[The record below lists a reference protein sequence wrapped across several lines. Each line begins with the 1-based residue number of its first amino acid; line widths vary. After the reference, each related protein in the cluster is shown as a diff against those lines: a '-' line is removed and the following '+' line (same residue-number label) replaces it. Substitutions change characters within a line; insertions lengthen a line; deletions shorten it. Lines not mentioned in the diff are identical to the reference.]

1 MHETA
6 RDCYLSTVISNL
18 SNGESVQGEL
28 KPFSS
33 ELSVVNGI
41 LLKGTKVVIP
51 KSMRREILGRI
62 HAGHLG
68 LQKCKERARRLV
80 FWPGLSNDIS
90 LMIQS
95 CSTCQKFSYKQPK
108 EPLMMRPVP
117 LCAWFRVGVDIFLFG
132 GSTYIV
138 AYDAHSNFPEVQQLR
153 DTTASTSIAALS
165 AMFARYG
172 VPLEVCTDNGPQFS
186 SYEFA
191 EFARKYDFSHVTSSP
206 HYPQSNGL
214 AEKGVQIV
222 KRLLKKSQDSGED
235 FWLGL
240 LAYRSTPLEDGRSPG
255 ELLQG
260 RRLRSNVPDF
270 GDVQS
275 TAVKK
280 HRQASSGKPLSP
292 LEKGSVVRLR
302 NATWSPKGTV
312 VRTTSPRSYEVE
324 TEDGRVFRRN
334 RRHLLQTREQCSEG
348 ASDDYDYG
356 SPDRTSGDPSAPA
369 SSSAVGVTVPTPSQ
383 QHPSSVDGANPPR
396 TTQPVLATP
405 PRPTQAPRRSG
416 RAVKPPERL
425 RYDENFNQLT

>member
-1 MHETA
+1 
-6 RDCYLSTVISNL
+6 
-18 SNGESVQGEL
+18 
-28 KPFSS
+28 
-33 ELSVVNGI
+33 
-41 LLKGTKVVIP
+41 
-51 KSMRREILGRI
+51 
-62 HAGHLG
+62 
-68 LQKCKERARRLV
+68 
-80 FWPGLSNDIS
+80 
-90 LMIQS
+90 
-95 CSTCQKFSYKQPK
+95 
-108 EPLMMRPVP
+108 MMRPVP
-117 LCAWFRVGVDIFLFG
+117 VCAWFRVGVDIFHFG
-132 GSTYIV
+132 GNSYIV

-260 RRLRSNVPDF
+260 RRLRSDVPDF
-270 GDVQS
+270 SEVQS
-275 TAVKK
+275 TDVKK
-280 HRQASSGKPLSP
+280 HRQTSSGKPLSP
-292 LEKGSVVRLR
+292 LDKGSVVRLR
-302 NATWSPKGTV
+302 NTTWSPKGTV
-312 VRTTSPRSYEVE
+312 ARRTSPRSYEVK

-334 RRHLLQTREQCSEG
+334 RRHLLETREQCAAS
-348 ASDDYDYG
+348 ASDDDDYG
-356 SPDRTSGDPSAPA
+356 SPDSTFVDSSASA
-369 SSSAVGVTVPTPSQ
+369 SSSTVGDTVPAPSQ
-383 QHPSSVDGANPPR
+383 QQPSSADGTDPSRSPQA
-396 TTQPVLATP
+396 VLATP
-405 PRPTQAPRRSG
+405 RRPTQVPRRSG
-416 RAVKPPERL
+416 RAVKPPNRL